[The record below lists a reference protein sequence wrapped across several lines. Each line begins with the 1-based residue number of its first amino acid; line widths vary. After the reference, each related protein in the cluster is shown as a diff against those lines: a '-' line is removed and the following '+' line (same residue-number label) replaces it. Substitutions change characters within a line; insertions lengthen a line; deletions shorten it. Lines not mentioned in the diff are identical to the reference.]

1 MRECGSCSPCISRY
15 PRPQESGRPS
25 DAGCW
30 LDASTAA
37 QISEK
42 GRTEGADSR
51 VNGETDD
58 KTLDGALLKVES
70 IREGLSTLASSLARS
85 LTPYEKERT
94 PTCSLSFPSSF
105 LQSLQDDLGWVLRF
119 RDVLSRFIRLSFI
132 VYIHSDNNDQ
142 QVQMI

>member
-1 MRECGSCSPCISRY
+1 MQRYANAVLARAASLLTLKNLGSRVMRDVGSTLRQ
-15 PRPQESGRPS
+15 PRKSARR
-25 DAGCW
+25 A
-30 LDASTAA
+30 
-37 QISEK
+37 
-42 GRTEGADSR
+42 EGADSR